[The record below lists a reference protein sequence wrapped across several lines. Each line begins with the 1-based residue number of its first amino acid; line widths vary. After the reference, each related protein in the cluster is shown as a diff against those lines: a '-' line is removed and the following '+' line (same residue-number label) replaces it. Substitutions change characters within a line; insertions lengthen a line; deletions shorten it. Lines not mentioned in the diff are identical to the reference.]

1 MSFESSQN
9 GNIMGLLSSI
19 VSFVL
24 ETKWLYLFNRS
35 RVRVSSKSM
44 WNVAKNVKIENC
56 TFIVTGNSVVT
67 IEDGAYLKNSIISVD
82 NANFIVGRNSI
93 VGSRKKVT
101 EIHVQNSCSFTLGH
115 HSLLLLKRI
124 WIRFAGCVKIGDYTN
139 INYDSEIRSDESV
152 TIGSY
157 CQISYG
163 INIWDTNTHNIL
175 PPEERKVLAEK
186 YYPYFGFETTRPK
199 TAPVVV
205 GDYCWLGE
213 KSTLLKGTRLGNNVI
228 VGYNT
233 TLPGLVVED
242 NKCVVTDIKLRIL

>member
-1 MSFESSQN
+1 
-9 GNIMGLLSSI
+9 MGLLKSAI
-19 VSFVL
+19 SFVL
-24 ETKWLYLFNRS
+24 ETKWRYHIFNHS
-35 RVRVSSKSM
+35 RVRVSSGST
-44 WNVAKNVKIENC
+44 WNVASNVKIENC
-56 TFIVTGNSVVT
+56 QFIVTGNSKVV
-67 IEDGAYLKNSIISVD
+67 IEDGAVLRNSIISVD
-82 NANFIVGRNSI
+82 DAEFVVGKESI
-93 VGSRKKVT
+93 IGSEEKVT
-101 EIHVQNSCSFTLGH
+101 KIHVQKSCSFMLGH
-115 HSLLLLKRI
+115 HSLLTLKRI

-175 PPEERKVLAEK
+175 PTEERKALAEK
-186 YYPYFGFETTRPK
+186 YFPYFGFETNRPK

-213 KSTLLKGTRLGNNVI
+213 KCTLLKGTRLGNNVI

-233 TLPGLVVED
+233 TVSGKVVED
-242 NKCVVTDIKLRIL
+242 NKRVVSDINLRIL

>member
-1 MSFESSQN
+1 
-9 GNIMGLLSSI
+9 MGLLTSVI
-19 VSFVL
+19 SFVS
-24 ETKWLYLFNRS
+24 ETKWRYFFNSS
-35 RVRVSSKSM
+35 RVRVSSGAM

-56 TFIVTGNSVVT
+56 KIFVTGNSKIT
-67 IEDGAYLKNSIISVD
+67 IEDGVILRNSIISVD
-82 NANFIVGRNSI
+82 NAEFVVGNDSI
-93 VGSRKKVT
+93 IGSKKSVT
-101 EIHVQNSCSFTLGH
+101 EIHVQNSGSFSLGH

-124 WIRFAGCVKIGDYTN
+124 WIRFAGSVKIGNYTN

-175 PPEERKVLAEK
+175 PPEERKFLAEK

-213 KSTLLKGTRLGNNVI
+213 KSTLLKGTRLGDNVI

-233 TLPGLVVED
+233 TLPGTVVED
-242 NKCVVTDIKLRIL
+242 NKCVVTDIKLRVL

>member
-1 MSFESSQN
+1 
-9 GNIMGLLSSI
+9 MGLLSSLI
-19 VSFVL
+19 SFVSEL
-24 ETKWLYLFNRS
+24 QWRYLFKHS
-35 RVRVSSKSM
+35 RVRVSSESV
-44 WNVAKNVKIENC
+44 WNVASNVRVDNC
-56 TFIVTGNSVVT
+56 KFYVTGKSKVI
-67 IEDGAYLKNSIISVD
+67 IEDGAVLRNSIISVD
-82 NANFIVGRNSI
+82 NAEFVVGKDSI
-93 VGSRKKVT
+93 IGSQKKVT
-101 EIHVQNSCSFTLGH
+101 EIHVQKSCSFTLGH
-115 HSLLLLKRI
+115 HSLLLLKRV
-124 WIRFAGCVKIGDYTN
+124 WIRFGGCVKIGDYTN

-175 PPEERKVLAEK
+175 PPEERKNLAEK

-199 TAPVVV
+199 TSPVVI

-233 TLPGLVVED
+233 TVPGTVVED